1 MGSPVPG
8 SDPLTIVYYTLAAI
22 ILYLA
27 ADWILRWL
35 EGRAGRVFEYRT
47 LVFFLLLAGMALGS
61 FAAIRT
67 FVAPD

>member
-1 MGSPVPG
+1 M
-8 SDPLTIVYYTLAAI
+8 TAVYYTAAGI

-35 EGRAGRVFEYRT
+35 EGREGRVFEYRT

-61 FAAIRT
+61 FALIRT
-67 FVAPD
+67 FVAQD

>member
-1 MGSPVPG
+1 M
-8 SDPLTIVYYTLAAI
+8 TAVYYTLAAI

-47 LVFFLLLAGMALGS
+47 LVFFLLLSGMALGS
-61 FAAIRT
+61 FALIRS
-67 FVAPD
+67 FVGPD